1 MATLSSQHEPT
12 QTLPRVLG
20 PAAALSIIVGSVIGS
35 GIFIVPARVA
45 HEIPAIGPIMLAWV
59 AGGLFS
65 LAGVLTLAELAAML
79 PQAGGPYVYL
89 RAAFGPI
96 PAFLFGWAEFL
107 IIRAGSMATLASAFA
122 LYAAQLTGTPGGWHP
137 LAWQTFMA
145 VAAMVVVSAINV
157 AGTRWGGRL
166 QVVGTVIKVAA
177 VLTLIALPFVTGRAD
192 FGNWSPLWPT
202 AGSNVTFQSFMVAMV
217 GVLWAYDGWINMA
230 SLAKEIHDPQR
241 NLPRALIGGVLI
253 LITLYIATTLAYHL
267 VLPMTEVA
275 TASTER
281 GSPTAVSA
289 IYCQRLLAT
298 GGLVAI
304 SLVVMASTF
313 ISLNGNVLC
322 GPRAYF
328 ALARDGLFPRWLA
341 HVHPRFVT
349 PARSIIAQTA
359 WAIVL
364 TLVGAAFIL
373 SPPPQS
379 AASSVSWFVDAWK
392 VLHETPLY
400 DVLYEYVIFG
410 ATIVYAL
417 SIASVFV
424 LRWKLPDL
432 PRPYRTVG
440 YPLTPLVFLAGAGVL
455 LVNMWQQQRAQA
467 LLGLSIFVLGL
478 PAYALLARAGRARSG
493 SGTPVS
499 VSR

>member
-1 MATLSSQHEPT
+1 MSNPVIEAEPT
-12 QTLPRVLG
+12 DRLPRVLG
-20 PAAALSIIVGSVIGS
+20 PVAALCIIVGSVIGS

-45 HEIPAIGPIMLAWV
+45 QEIPAIGPIIIAWV
-59 AGGLFS
+59 VGGLFS

-79 PQAGGPYVYL
+79 PHAGGPYVYL

-122 LYAAQLTGTPGGWHP
+122 LYAAQLTGTPGGWNP

-145 VAAMVVVSAINV
+145 VAAMVIVSAINV
-157 AGTRWGGRL
+157 VGTRWGGWL
-166 QVVGTVIKVAA
+166 QIAGTVIKVAA
-177 VLTLIALPFVTGRAD
+177 LLILIALPFLMGRAD
-192 FGNWSPLWPT
+192 FGNWSPLWP
-202 AGSNVTFQSFMVAMV
+202 APRSDVTFQHFMIAMV
-217 GVLWAYDGWINMA
+217 GVLWAYDGWVNMA
-230 SLAKEIHDPQR
+230 SLAEEIHDPER
-241 NLPRALIGGVLI
+241 NMPRALIGGVII
-253 LITLYIATTLAYHL
+253 LITLYLSTTLAYHL
-267 VLPMTEVA
+267 VLPMPEVA
-275 TASTER
+275 AASTER

-289 IYCQRLLAT
+289 IYCRQLLGTA
-298 GGLVAI
+298 GLVAI

-364 TLVGAAFIL
+364 TLLGAAFIL
-373 SPPPQS
+373 SPPPQ
-379 AASSVSWFVDAWK
+379 AAPASVSWFVDAWK

-400 DVLYEYVIFG
+400 DVLYEYVVFG

-424 LRWKLPDL
+424 LRWKMPDL
-432 PRPYRTVG
+432 PRPYHTWG
-440 YPLTPLVFLAGAGVL
+440 YPLTPLIFLVGAGVL

-478 PAYALLARAGRARSG
+478 PAYILLSRGAREKSTSG
-493 SGTPVS
+493 APVS
-499 VSR
+499 TGS